1 MAKVILDTL
10 GQLPFFLH
18 SDLSYTYLEILNGGK
33 MSQSP
38 FLFMKENSQTVLWN
52 DSADPKELKDA
63 LTWGIVGATC
73 NPVIALSAI
82 KADKDFWVGRIKEYA
97 KANPAATDDAI
108 GWAIVKELSLNA
120 AKILEPEFE
129 KYNGR
134 NGRLSIQTDPRNF
147 RDAKALTAQ
156 AIEFSKLAKNI
167 IVKIPVTS
175 EAITAFEE
183 ATYAGVSLNATVSFS
198 VAQTIAV
205 AEAIERG
212 LKRREAEGLDISQMG
227 PVCTIMV
234 GRVDDWVKVSAE
246 KSGVMLDPGIMEWAG
261 VAVFKNAQKIYK
273 ERGYRTRL
281 LSAAFRNHMHW
292 SQIIG
297 GDAVISPPYGWQ
309 VKINKA
315 GIMPNP
321 NSIDE
326 PVDPKILQPMFDN
339 LPEFRK
345 MYDADGLKVDE
356 FTNFGATLRTLRGFL
371 QSVNDLE
378 SFVRDVTVPNPDK

>member
-1 MAKVILDTL
+1 M
-10 GQLPFFLH
+10 
-18 SDLSYTYLEILNGGK
+18 SD
-33 MSQSP
+33 SP
-38 FLFMKENSQTVLWN
+38 FMYMKQNTKTVLWN
-52 DSADPKELKDA
+52 DSADPKELRDA

-73 NPVIALSAI
+73 NPVIALSAL
-82 KADKDFWVGRIKEYA
+82 KADKENWVGRIKDYA
-97 KANPAATDDAI
+97 KSNPSATEDKI
-108 GWAIVKELSLNA
+108 GWAMVEELSINA

-129 KYNGR
+129 IYNGR

-147 RDAKALTAQ
+147 RNAAALTKQ
-156 AIEFSKLAKNI
+156 AVDFSKLAKNI

-175 EAITAFEE
+175 EAISAFEE
-183 ATYAGVSLNATVSFS
+183 ATYQGVSLNATVSFS

-246 KSGVMLDPGIMEWAG
+246 KTGVTIDPGVMEWAG
-261 VAVFKNAQKIYK
+261 VAVFKNAYKIYH

-292 SQIIG
+292 SELVG
-297 GDAVISPPYGWQ
+297 GDVVISPPYPWQ
-309 VKINKA
+309 VRINKS
-315 GIMPNP
+315 GLKPNL
-321 NSIDE
+321 NSINE
-326 PVDPKILQPMFDN
+326 PIASRILDPLLEN

-345 MYDADGLKVDE
+345 MYDVDGLKVEE
-356 FTNFGATLRTLRGFL
+356 FTSLGATLRTLRGFL

-378 SFVRDVTVPNPDK
+378 AFVRDVTVPNPDK

>member
-1 MAKVILDTL
+1 
-10 GQLPFFLH
+10 
-18 SDLSYTYLEILNGGK
+18 
-33 MSQSP
+33 MSESP
-38 FLFMKENSQTVLWN
+38 FLYMKKNSKTVLWN

-73 NPVIALSAI
+73 NPVIALTAL
-82 KADKDFWVGRIKEYA
+82 KADSEHWVSRIKEYA
-97 KANPAATDDAI
+97 KSHPIATEDEI
-108 GWAIVKELSLNA
+108 GWAMVKELSVNA
-120 AKILEPEFE
+120 AKLFEPEFE
-129 KYNGR
+129 KQNGR

-147 RDAKALTAQ
+147 RNAKALTDQ
-156 AIEFSKLAKNI
+156 AVEFSQLAKNM

-175 EAITAFEE
+175 EAIAAFEE
-183 ATYAGVSLNATVSFS
+183 ATYQGVSLNATVSFS

-212 LKRREAEGLDISQMG
+212 LKRREAEGKDISQMG

-234 GRVDDWVKVSAE
+234 GRVDDWVKVGAE
-246 KSGVMLDPGIMEWAG
+246 KMGTKVDPEILEWAG
-261 VAVFKNAQKIYK
+261 VAVFRHAHKVYS

-292 SQIIG
+292 SEILG
-297 GDAVISPPYGWQ
+297 GDSVISPPYAWQ
-309 VKINKA
+309 VKINEM
-315 GIMPNP
+315 GITPNL
-321 NSIDE
+321 NSVNE
-326 PVDPKILQPMFDN
+326 PIEARILDPLLENF
-339 LPEFRK
+339 PEFRK
-345 MYDADGLKVDE
+345 MYDVDGLKVEE

>member
-1 MAKVILDTL
+1 M
-10 GQLPFFLH
+10 
-18 SDLSYTYLEILNGGK
+18 SD
-33 MSQSP
+33 SP
-38 FLFMKENSQTVLWN
+38 FMYMKQNTKTVLWN
-52 DSADPKELKDA
+52 DSADPKELRDA

-73 NPVIALSAI
+73 NPVIALSAL
-82 KADKDFWVGRIKEYA
+82 KADKENWVGRIKDYA
-97 KANPAATDDAI
+97 KSNPSATEDKI
-108 GWAIVKELSLNA
+108 GWAMVEELSINA

-129 KYNGR
+129 IYNGR

-147 RDAKALTAQ
+147 RNAAALTKQ
-156 AIEFSKLAKNI
+156 AVDFSKLAKNI

-175 EAITAFEE
+175 EAISAFEE
-183 ATYAGVSLNATVSFS
+183 ATYQGVSLNATVSFS

-246 KSGVMLDPGIMEWAG
+246 KTGVTIDPGVMEWAG
-261 VAVFKNAQKIYK
+261 VAVFKNAYKIYQ

-292 SQIIG
+292 SELVG
-297 GDAVISPPYGWQ
+297 GDVVISPPYPWQ
-309 VKINKA
+309 VRINKS
-315 GIMPNP
+315 GLKPDL
-321 NSIDE
+321 NSINE
-326 PVDPKILQPMFDN
+326 PIASRILDPLLEN

-345 MYDADGLKVDE
+345 MYDVDGLKVEE
-356 FTNFGATLRTLRGFL
+356 FTSLGATLRTLRGFL

-378 SFVRDVTVPNPDK
+378 AFVRDVTIPNPDK

>member
-1 MAKVILDTL
+1 M
-10 GQLPFFLH
+10 
-18 SDLSYTYLEILNGGK
+18 SD
-33 MSQSP
+33 SP
-38 FLFMKENSQTVLWN
+38 FMYMKQNTKTVLWN
-52 DSADPKELKDA
+52 DSADPKELRDA

-73 NPVIALSAI
+73 NPVIALSAL
-82 KADKDFWVGRIKEYA
+82 KADKENWVGRIKDYA
-97 KANPAATDDAI
+97 KSNPSATEDKI
-108 GWAIVKELSLNA
+108 GWAMVEELSINA

-129 KYNGR
+129 IYNGR

-147 RDAKALTAQ
+147 RNAAALTKLAVD
-156 AIEFSKLAKNI
+156 FSKLAKNI

-175 EAITAFEE
+175 EAISAFEE
-183 ATYAGVSLNATVSFS
+183 ATYQGVSLNATVSFS

-246 KSGVMLDPGIMEWAG
+246 KTGVTIDPGVMEWAG
-261 VAVFKNAQKIYK
+261 VAVFKNAYKIYQ

-292 SQIIG
+292 SELVG
-297 GDAVISPPYGWQ
+297 GDVVISPPYPWQ
-309 VKINKA
+309 VRINKS
-315 GIMPNP
+315 GLKPNL
-321 NSIDE
+321 NSINE
-326 PVDPKILQPMFDN
+326 PIASRILDPLLEN

-345 MYDADGLKVDE
+345 MYDVDGLKVEE
-356 FTNFGATLRTLRGFL
+356 FTNLGATLRTLRGFL

-378 SFVRDVTVPNPDK
+378 AFVRDVTVPNPDK